1 MYDKN
6 KNLKAEG
13 PVPKVAKRM
22 ATILLVEDA
31 VDLAI
36 VIAREL
42 SNEEYTVEHVVD
54 GLSAIEAHARLR
66 PDLLILDW
74 MLPKLDGLDVL
85 RHIRQHAPTPI
96 LMLTA
101 RGEETD
107 RVVGLEVG
115 ADDYL
120 TKPFSMRELIARVH
134 ALLRRAE
141 LIRQMLVADRA
152 ADQHAILRYGPLV
165 LSVATHQATIDEVA
179 LDLSRSEFALLA
191 ILLRNPGRVF
201 SRPYLMETIWN
212 ESSPGGDRSI
222 DNIVLRLRKKL
233 GTVGD
238 IIETIWGVGYRLRQ
252 EPRA

>member
-1 MYDKN
+1 VKS
-6 KNLKAEG
+6 
-13 PVPKVAKRM
+13 V

-31 VDLAI
+31 IDLAT

-42 SNEEYTVEHVVD
+42 RNEGYTVEHVVD
-54 GLSAIEAHARLR
+54 GLSAIEVHARLS

-74 MLPKLDGLDVL
+74 MLPKVDGLDVL
-85 RHIRQHAPTPI
+85 RHIRQHASTPI
-96 LMLTA
+96 LMLSA
-101 RGEETD
+101 RGEEMD

-134 ALLRRAE
+134 ALLRRSD
-141 LIRQMLVADRA
+141 LFRKMLMADRA
-152 ADQHAILRYGPLV
+152 ADQHEVLRYGPLV
-165 LSVATHQATIDEVA
+165 LMIAAHQATIDGTS

-201 SRPYLMETIWN
+201 SRSYLLETIWN
-212 ESSPGGDRSI
+212 ESSPSSDRSI

-233 GTVGD
+233 GRVGD
-238 IIETIWGVGYRLRQ
+238 VIETIWGVGYRLRQ
-252 EPRA
+252 EP

>member
-1 MYDKN
+1 
-6 KNLKAEG
+6 
-13 PVPKVAKRM
+13 V

-42 SNEEYTVEHVVD
+42 RNEGYTVEHVVD
-54 GLSAIEAHARLR
+54 GLDAIEVHARLS

-74 MLPKLDGLDVL
+74 MLPKLDGLDVM
-85 RHIRQHAPTPI
+85 RHIRQHASTPI

-152 ADQHAILRYGPLV
+152 ADTHEIVRYGSLV
-165 LSVATHQATIDEVA
+165 LVVAAHQVTIDDVS

-191 ILLRNPGRVF
+191 LLLRNPGRVF
-201 SRPYLMETIWN
+201 SRSYLLETIWN
-212 ESSPGGDRSI
+212 ESSPSGDRSI

-233 GTVGD
+233 GEVGEA
-238 IIETIWGVGYRLRQ
+238 IETIWGVGYRLRQ
-252 EPRA
+252 E

>member
-1 MYDKN
+1 M
-6 KNLKAEG
+6 
-13 PVPKVAKRM
+13 PKGAKRV

-42 SNEEYTVEHVVD
+42 RNAGYTVEHVVD
-54 GLSAIEAHARLR
+54 GLSAIEAHARLC

-85 RHIRQHAPTPI
+85 RHIREHAPTPI

-101 RGEETD
+101 RGDETD

-141 LIRQMLVADRA
+141 LIRKMLMADRA
-152 ADQHAILRYGPLV
+152 ADTNEILRYGSLV
-165 LSVATHQATIDEVA
+165 LILAAHQATIGEA
-179 LDLSRSEFALLA
+179 PLDLSRSEFALLA
-191 ILLRNPGRVF
+191 LLLRNPGRVF
-201 SRPYLMETIWN
+201 SRSYLLETLWN
-212 ESSPGGDRSI
+212 ESSTGGDRSI

-233 GTVGD
+233 GEVGGA
-238 IIETIWGVGYRLRQ
+238 IETIWGVGYRLRQ
-252 EPRA
+252 ES

>member
-1 MYDKN
+1 
-6 KNLKAEG
+6 
-13 PVPKVAKRM
+13 V
-22 ATILLVEDA
+22 ATILLVEDS

-42 SNEEYTVEHVVD
+42 SNAGYKVEHVVD
-54 GLSAIEAHARLR
+54 GLSAIEAHARLG

-120 TKPFSMRELIARVH
+120 AKPFSMRELIARVH

-141 LIRQMLVADRA
+141 VFRKMLAADRA
-152 ADQHAILRYGPLV
+152 ADQHEMLRYGSLD
-165 LSVATHQATIDEVA
+165 LNVAAHRATIDGA
-179 LDLSRSEFALLA
+179 SLDLSRSEFALLA
-191 ILLRNPGRVF
+191 VLLRNPGRVF
-201 SRPYLMETIWN
+201 SRSYLLETIWN
-212 ESSPGGDRSI
+212 ESAPGGDRSI

-233 GTVGD
+233 AEIGD
-238 IIETIWGVGYRLRQ
+238 VIETIWGVGYRLHQ
-252 EPRA
+252 EL

>member
-1 MYDKN
+1 MKSR
-6 KNLKAEG
+6 KG
-13 PVPKVAKRM
+13 AKSV

-42 SNEEYTVEHVVD
+42 SNEGYTVEHVVD
-54 GLSAIEAHARLR
+54 GFSAIEAHARLG

-120 TKPFSMRELIARVH
+120 TKPFSMRELLARVH
-134 ALLRRAE
+134 ALLRRAD
-141 LIRQMLVADRA
+141 LFRKVLVEDRA
-152 ADQHAILRYGPLV
+152 ADQHEILRYGSLV
-165 LSVATHQATIDEVA
+165 LNIAAHQATLDGGS

-191 ILLRNPGRVF
+191 VLLRNPGRVF
-201 SRPYLMETIWN
+201 SRSYLLETIWN

-222 DNIVLRLRKKL
+222 DNIILRLRKKL
-233 GTVGD
+233 GKVSD
-238 IIETIWGVGYRLRQ
+238 VIETIWGIGYRLHK

>member
-1 MYDKN
+1 
-6 KNLKAEG
+6 
-13 PVPKVAKRM
+13 V

-42 SNEEYTVEHVVD
+42 KNEGYTVEHVAD
-54 GLSAIEAHARLR
+54 GLSAIEVHAQLC
-66 PDLLILDW
+66 PDMLILDW

-85 RHIRQHAPTPI
+85 RHIRQNASTPI

-120 TKPFSMRELIARVH
+120 IKPFNMRELIARVH
-134 ALLRRAE
+134 ALLRRAD
-141 LIRQMLVADRA
+141 LFRKMLVADRV
-152 ADQHAILRYGPLV
+152 ADDNNEMLCSGSLV
-165 LSVATHQATIDEVA
+165 LNVAAHQATIDEA
-179 LDLSRSEFALLA
+179 SLDLSRSEFALLA

-201 SRPYLMETIWN
+201 SRPYLLETIWN
-212 ESSPGGDRSI
+212 ESSTGGDRSI

-233 GTVGD
+233 GEVGD
-238 IIETIWGVGYRLRQ
+238 AIETIWGVGYRLRQ
-252 EPRA
+252 ES

>member
-1 MYDKN
+1 VVN
-6 KNLKAEG
+6 VL
-13 PVPKVAKRM
+13 

-42 SNEEYTVEHVVD
+42 RNEGYTVEHVLD
-54 GLSAIEAHARLR
+54 GLSTIEAHARLC

-85 RHIRQHAPTPI
+85 RHIRQDAPTPI

-141 LIRQMLVADRA
+141 LFRKMLVADRA
-152 ADQHAILRYGPLV
+152 INNNEVLRYGSLV
-165 LSVATHQATIDEVA
+165 LVVAAHQATINEES
-179 LDLSRSEFALLA
+179 LELSRSEFALLA
-191 ILLRNPGRVF
+191 LLLRNPGRVF
-201 SRPYLMETIWN
+201 SRSYLLETIWN
-212 ESSPGGDRSI
+212 ESYTGGDRSI

-233 GTVGD
+233 GEVGD
-238 IIETIWGVGYRLRQ
+238 AIETIWGVGYRLRQ
-252 EPRA
+252 E